1 LLQFESTLVCAP
13 CHPGNDD
20 KNIPLTSAALEFTLP
35 SFATASDEQYESI
48 PNDEVALLLSKIQDL
63 QKFCK
68 ERRRTPTCSYVCS
81 DNIHFIIDC
90 PKWKKL
96 DSYNKYNCTNQ
107 KNSSN
112 KGDDK
117 KKHRFRGKKK
127 KKKFQKIMSQVCA
140 ALGNFDF
147 SSDDSSSSEEDEK
160 LKCKKGDFIGLCL
173 MGKS

>member
-1 LLQFESTLVCAP
+1 
-13 CHPGNDD
+13 
-20 KNIPLTSAALEFTLP
+20 LEFTLP

-68 ERRRTPTCSYVCS
+68 ERRRTPTGSYVCS

-117 KKHRFRGKKK
+117 KKHRFRVRRRRSSRRSCPRCVLPWATLTSPVMTPPAQKK
-127 KKKFQKIMSQVCA
+127 MRS
-140 ALGNFDF
+140 
-147 SSDDSSSSEEDEK
+147 
-160 LKCKKGDFIGLCL
+160 
-173 MGKS
+173 